1 MDTELI
7 SSLKLMGMGMAAI
20 FFVIIIIYLVVQL
33 MLRISR
39 GKTGST
45 NAAKPL

>member
-7 SSLKLMGMGMAAI
+7 SALKLMGMGMAAI

-39 GKTGST
+39 GKADKPD
-45 NAAKPL
+45 AAKPL